1 MSRLVKSMRNG
12 LVALLACLPLVAS
25 GAGGAAPASGDP
37 DAALGAVFKDIERS
51 RLSDALD
58 KVDEHMQ
65 EGRTPTFIDLSQ
77 GKTYFYPSLDVEPT
91 VLPIFMHSLSWD
103 EEDD

>member
-1 MSRLVKSMRNG
+1 MDFIVVCGANTDCFE
-12 LVALLACLPLVAS
+12 LLN
-25 GAGGAAPASGDP
+25 DT
-37 DAALGAVFKDIERS
+37 
-51 RLSDALD
+51 LD

-77 GKTYFYPSLDVEPT
+77 GKTYFYPSPDVEPT

>member
-1 MSRLVKSMRNG
+1 MDFIVVCGANTDCFE
-12 LVALLACLPLVAS
+12 LLN
-25 GAGGAAPASGDP
+25 
-37 DAALGAVFKDIERS
+37 
-51 RLSDALD
+51 DALD

-65 EGRTPTFIDLSQ
+65 EGKTPTFIDLSQ
-77 GKTYFYPSLDVEPT
+77 GKTYFYTSLDVEPT